1 MPETGQA
8 AVRGVPKLDIMT
20 ALAAVTIRNHGT
32 RRIQAEAAARRIFA
46 APVET
51 ACSTASPSIEGN

>member
-1 MPETGQA
+1 M
-8 AVRGVPKLDIMT
+8 RGVPKLDIMT